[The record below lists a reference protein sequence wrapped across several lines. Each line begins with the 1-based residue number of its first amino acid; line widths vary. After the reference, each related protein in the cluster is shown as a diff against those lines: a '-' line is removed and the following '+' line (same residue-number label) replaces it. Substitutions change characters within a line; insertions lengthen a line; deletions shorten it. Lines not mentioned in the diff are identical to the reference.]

1 MCRSELP
8 HSVQRFLYIFGKV
21 ADTEEQMWNWLIIM
35 FIQYHEAIF
44 QFFFLSIL
52 FLISDQ
58 HHIHPHS
65 ILVGGK
71 NVTYVSVPMIP
82 EVAPPPLMQRHIIN
96 IVTAKL
102 PSWSFLSPCHGRYL
116 SGTQHE
122 HQQQFQPL
130 NVMCPKPFVLTWT
143 QKRKYQDEQEASV
156 FNIGIPLSADEDNA
170 HKPMNKHIVL
180 LPLIAMNRIH
190 WILISRT
197 IRQAR
202 KVVPWP
208 LLKLSMHCSVKVVLG
223 KPLGF

>member
-8 HSVQRFLYIFGKV
+8 HSVQRFILIFGKV

-58 HHIHPHS
+58 HHIYPHS

-143 QKRKYQDEQEASV
+143 QKRKYQDLCFCLQHWDAIVCRRGQRAQTNEQTHHVAPPFCYESWCWGRSSKEGRLLASV
-156 FNIGIPLSADEDNA
+156 ETL
-170 HKPMNKHIVL
+170 H
-180 LPLIAMNRIH
+180 
-190 WILISRT
+190 
-197 IRQAR
+197 
-202 KVVPWP
+202 
-208 LLKLSMHCSVKVVLG
+208 SVKVVLG
-223 KPLGF
+223 KPSGF

>member
-1 MCRSELP
+1 MYTLYISWLLRKLFMCRSELP
-8 HSVQRFLYIFGKV
+8 HSVQRFIFIFGKV

-96 IVTAKL
+96 IVNAITAMDEKNCTEMEGRGKKKEKEFFKVRSV
-102 PSWSFLSPCHGRYL
+102 PCWS
-116 SGTQHE
+116 
-122 HQQQFQPL
+122 
-130 NVMCPKPFVLTWT
+130 
-143 QKRKYQDEQEASV
+143 
-156 FNIGIPLSADEDNA
+156 DNY
-170 HKPMNKHIVL
+170 N
-180 LPLIAMNRIH
+180 
-190 WILISRT
+190 T
-197 IRQAR
+197 
-202 KVVPWP
+202 
-208 LLKLSMHCSVKVVLG
+208 
-223 KPLGF
+223 